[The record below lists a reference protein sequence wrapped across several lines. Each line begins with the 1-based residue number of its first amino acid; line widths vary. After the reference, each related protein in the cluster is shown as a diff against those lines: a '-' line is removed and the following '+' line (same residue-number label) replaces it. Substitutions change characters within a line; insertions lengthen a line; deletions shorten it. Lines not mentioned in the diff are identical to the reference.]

1 MKKYL
6 LLILA
11 LCFGTLITSCDSTT
25 EPTTDG
31 STLIVP
37 SDTLFLSSTDSAKMM
52 DLTLSCGCGFTLEI
66 TSLSGDTE
74 TIEVTPLEAMNVSRS
89 KHSIAFSYSP
99 SSTTTAK
106 TLKLNFLAKKSPYSY
121 TNSVV
126 VKVIN

>member
-6 LLILA
+6 LLPLSLFFI
-11 LCFGTLITSCDSTT
+11 TLIASCDSTT

-31 STLIVP
+31 STLIVA
-37 SDTLFLSSTDSAKMM
+37 SDTLYLSSTDSTKML
-52 DLTLSCGCGFTLEI
+52 DLTLSCGCGFTLEVA
-66 TSLSGDTE
+66 SREGDSGAITE
-74 TIEVTPLEAMNVSRS
+74 TPLDSLAVSSS
-89 KHSIAFSYSP
+89 KHSIAFSYFP
-99 SSTTTAK
+99 SITTTPK

>member
-6 LLILA
+6 LLA
-11 LCFGTLITSCDSTT
+11 LSLFFVTLIASCDSTT

-37 SDTLFLSSTDSAKMM
+37 SDTLFLSSTDSTKIM

-66 TSLSGDTE
+66 ASLSGDTE
-74 TIEVTPLEAMNVSRS
+74 AIEVTPFEAMDVSRS
-89 KHSIAFSYSP
+89 KHTIVFSYSP
-99 SSTTTAK
+99 SITTTPK
-106 TLKLNFLAKKSPYSY
+106 TMKLNFLAKKSPYSY

-126 VKVIN
+126 VRVIN